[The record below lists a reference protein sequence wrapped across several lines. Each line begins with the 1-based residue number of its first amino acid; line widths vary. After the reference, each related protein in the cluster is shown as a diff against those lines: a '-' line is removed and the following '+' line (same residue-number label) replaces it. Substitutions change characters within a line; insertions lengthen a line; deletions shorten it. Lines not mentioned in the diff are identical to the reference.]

1 MDKEKIFGLFDKD
14 FDESLQK
21 DLGDYKKSFH
31 FKIGMFIKVVIYGD
45 KWKNSVVSM
54 FSKADVEFDVED
66 IDSVGDMML
75 YTRAW
80 YWISQFDFD
89 DKECLNDL
97 KLFLDKDSET
107 YNSSDL
113 FISLMRTIKYF
124 EKIEEFEKCAF
135 LVKIRDLLK

>member
-1 MDKEKIFGLFDKD
+1 MDKEKIFGLFDD
-14 FDESLQK
+14 NFDDSLQK
-21 DLGDYKKSFH
+21 EIGGYKKSFH

-54 FSKADVEFDVED
+54 FSKANTEFDVKD
-66 IDSVGDMML
+66 IDSVGNMML

-124 EKIEEFEKCAF
+124 EKTEEFEKCAF
-135 LVKIRDLLK
+135 LVKIRVLLK

>member
-54 FSKADVEFDVED
+54 FSKADVEFDVKD

>member
-14 FDESLQK
+14 FDDSLQK
-21 DLGDYKKSFH
+21 DIGDYKKSFH

-54 FSKADVEFDVED
+54 FSKANTEFDIED
-66 IDSVGDMML
+66 IDSVGEMML

-80 YWISQFDFD
+80 YWISQFELDN
-89 DKECLNDL
+89 KECLDDL
-97 KLFLDKDSET
+97 KLLLDKDSET

-124 EKIEEFEKCAF
+124 EKTEEFEKCAF

>member
-1 MDKEKIFGLFDKD
+1 MDKERIFSLFDKD
-14 FDESLQK
+14 FDDSLQK
-21 DLGDYKKSFH
+21 DIGDYKKSFH

-54 FSKADVEFDVED
+54 FSKADVEFDIKD

-80 YWISQFDFD
+80 YWISQFELDN
-89 DKECLNDL
+89 KECLDDL
-97 KLFLDKDSET
+97 KLLLDKDSET

-124 EKIEEFEKCAF
+124 EKTEEFEKCAF

>member
-1 MDKEKIFGLFDKD
+1 MDKERIFSLFDKD
-14 FDESLQK
+14 FDNSLQK

-54 FSKADVEFDVED
+54 FSKADVEFDIKD

-80 YWISQFDFD
+80 YWISQFELDN
-89 DKECLNDL
+89 KECLDDL
-97 KLFLDKDSET
+97 KLLLDKDSET

-124 EKIEEFEKCAF
+124 EKTEEFEKCAF

>member
-1 MDKEKIFGLFDKD
+1 MDKEKIFSLFDKD
-14 FDESLQK
+14 FDDSLQK
-21 DLGDYKKSFH
+21 DIGDYKKSFH

-54 FSKADVEFDVED
+54 FSKADVEFDIKD
-66 IDSVGDMML
+66 IDSVGNMML
-75 YTRAW
+75 YIRAW

-124 EKIEEFEKCAF
+124 EKTEEFEKCAF

>member
-1 MDKEKIFGLFDKD
+1 MDKEKIFGLFDNN
-14 FDESLQK
+14 FDENLQK
-21 DLGDYKKSFH
+21 EIGSYKKSFH

-54 FSKADVEFDVED
+54 FSKANTDFDVKD
-66 IDSVGDMML
+66 IDSVGNMML

-89 DKECLNDL
+89 NKECINDL
-97 KLFLDKDSET
+97 NIFLDKDEET

-124 EKIEEFEKCAF
+124 EKTEEFEKCAF

>member
-1 MDKEKIFGLFDKD
+1 MDKEKIFGLFDNN
-14 FDESLQK
+14 FDENLQK
-21 DLGDYKKSFH
+21 EIGGYKKSFH

-54 FSKADVEFDVED
+54 FSKANTEFDVKD

-124 EKIEEFEKCAF
+124 KKKEEFEKCAF

>member
-1 MDKEKIFGLFDKD
+1 MDKERIFSLFDKD
-14 FDESLQK
+14 FDDSLQK
-21 DLGDYKKSFH
+21 DIGDYKKSFH

-54 FSKADVEFDVED
+54 FSKANTEFDIED
-66 IDSVGDMML
+66 IDSVGEMML

-80 YWISQFDFD
+80 YWISQFELDN
-89 DKECLNDL
+89 KECLDDL
-97 KLFLDKDSET
+97 KLLLDKDSET

-124 EKIEEFEKCAF
+124 EKTEEFEKCAF

>member
-1 MDKEKIFGLFDKD
+1 MDKEKIFSLFDKD
-14 FDESLQK
+14 FDDSLQK
-21 DLGDYKKSFH
+21 DIGDYKKSFH
-31 FKIGMFIKVVIYGD
+31 FKIGMFIKVIIYGD

-54 FSKADVEFDVED
+54 FSKADVEFHIKD

-89 DKECLNDL
+89 NKECINDL
-97 KLFLDKDSET
+97 NQFLDKDEET

-124 EKIEEFEKCAF
+124 EKTEEFEKCAF

>member
-1 MDKEKIFGLFDKD
+1 MDKEKIFGLFDNN
-14 FDESLQK
+14 FDENLQK
-21 DLGDYKKSFH
+21 EIGGYKKSFH
-31 FKIGMFIKVVIYGD
+31 FKIGMFIKVIIYGD
-45 KWKNSVVSM
+45 RWKNSVVSM
-54 FSKADVEFDVED
+54 FSKANTEFDVKD
-66 IDSVGDMML
+66 IDSVGNMML

-89 DKECLNDL
+89 NEECINDL
-97 KLFLDKDSET
+97 NQFLDKDEET

-124 EKIEEFEKCAF
+124 EKTEEFEKCAF

>member
-1 MDKEKIFGLFDKD
+1 MDKERIFSLFDKD
-14 FDESLQK
+14 FDDSLQK
-21 DLGDYKKSFH
+21 DIGDYKKSFH

-54 FSKADVEFDVED
+54 FSKADVEFDVKD

-80 YWISQFDFD
+80 YWISQFELDN
-89 DKECLNDL
+89 KECLDDL
-97 KLFLDKDSET
+97 KLLLDKDSET

-124 EKIEEFEKCAF
+124 EKTEEFEKCAF

>member
-14 FDESLQK
+14 FDDSLQK
-21 DLGDYKKSFH
+21 DIGDYKKSFH

-54 FSKADVEFDVED
+54 FSKANTEFDIED
-66 IDSVGDMML
+66 IDSVGEMML

-80 YWISQFDFD
+80 YWISQFELDN
-89 DKECLNDL
+89 KECLDDL
-97 KLFLDKDSET
+97 KLLLDKDSET

>member
-1 MDKEKIFGLFDKD
+1 MDKERIFSLFDKD
-14 FDESLQK
+14 FDDSLQK
-21 DLGDYKKSFH
+21 DIGDYKKSFH

-54 FSKADVEFDVED
+54 FSKADVEFDVKD

-80 YWISQFDFD
+80 YWINQFELDN
-89 DKECLNDL
+89 KECLDDL
-97 KLFLDKDSET
+97 KLFSDKDSET

-124 EKIEEFEKCAF
+124 EKTEEFEKCAF

>member
-1 MDKEKIFGLFDKD
+1 MDKEKIFGLFDKNFTD
-14 FDESLQK
+14 NLQK
-21 DLGDYKKSFH
+21 DIGDYKKSFH

-45 KWKNSVVSM
+45 KWKKSVVSM
-54 FSKADVEFDVED
+54 FSKADVEFDVKD

-89 DKECLNDL
+89 DKECLDDL
-97 KLFLDKDSET
+97 KLFLDKDRDT

-124 EKIEEFEKCAF
+124 EKTEEFEKCAF

>member
-1 MDKEKIFGLFDKD
+1 MDKERIFSLFDKD
-14 FDESLQK
+14 FDDSLQK
-21 DLGDYKKSFH
+21 DIGDYKKSFH

-45 KWKNSVVSM
+45 KWKKSVVSM
-54 FSKADVEFDVED
+54 FSKADTEFDVKD
-66 IDSVGDMML
+66 INSVGDMML

-89 DKECLNDL
+89 DKECLDDL
-97 KLFLDKDSET
+97 KLFLDKDRDT

-124 EKIEEFEKCAF
+124 EKVEEFEKCAF

>member
-45 KWKNSVVSM
+45 KWKKSVVSM
-54 FSKADVEFDVED
+54 FSKADTEFDVKD

>member
-54 FSKADVEFDVED
+54 FSKADVDFDVED
-66 IDSVGDMML
+66 IDSIGDMML

-80 YWISQFDFD
+80 YWINQFDFD
-89 DKECLNDL
+89 DKECLDDL
-97 KLFLDKDSET
+97 KLFLDKDRDT

>member
-1 MDKEKIFGLFDKD
+1 MDKEKIFGLFDKN
-14 FDESLQK
+14 FDDNIQK
-21 DLGDYKKSFH
+21 DIGDYKKSFH

-45 KWKNSVVSM
+45 KWKKSVVSM
-54 FSKADVEFDVED
+54 FSKADVEFDVKD

-89 DKECLNDL
+89 DKECLDDL

>member
-1 MDKEKIFGLFDKD
+1 MDKKRIFSLFDKD
-14 FDESLQK
+14 FDDSLQK
-21 DLGDYKKSFH
+21 DIGDYKKSFH

-45 KWKNSVVSM
+45 KWKKSVVSM
-54 FSKADVEFDVED
+54 FSKADTEFDVKD
-66 IDSVGDMML
+66 INSVGDMML

-80 YWISQFDFD
+80 YWISQFDID
-89 DKECLNDL
+89 NKECIDDL
-97 KLFLDKDSET
+97 KLFLDEDRET

-124 EKIEEFEKCAF
+124 EKVEEFEKCAF

>member
-14 FDESLQK
+14 FDDSLQK
-21 DLGDYKKSFH
+21 DIGDYKKSFH

-45 KWKNSVVSM
+45 KWKKSVVSM
-54 FSKADVEFDVED
+54 FSKADTEFDVKD

>member
-54 FSKADVEFDVED
+54 FSKADVEFDVKD

-80 YWISQFDFD
+80 YWINQFDFD
-89 DKECLNDL
+89 DKEYLNDL

-124 EKIEEFEKCAF
+124 EKTEEFEKCAF